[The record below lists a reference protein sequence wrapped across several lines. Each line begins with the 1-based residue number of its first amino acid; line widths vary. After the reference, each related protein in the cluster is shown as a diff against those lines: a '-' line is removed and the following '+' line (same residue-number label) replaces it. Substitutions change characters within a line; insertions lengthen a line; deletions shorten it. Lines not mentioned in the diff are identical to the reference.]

1 MIREG
6 ERPLQK
12 EIQGEVKTHPTTLR
26 NTILNNEYRH
36 DAVPPLLSAGN
47 RRNQLLEPFSIQT
60 SVKEGCI
67 HSSVFK
73 NAGKSQRGII
83 RWTLPDM
90 LNSLDFED
98 NILLK
103 PIDA

>member
-1 MIREG
+1 MIRED

-26 NTILNNEYRH
+26 NTILNNEYRQ
-36 DAVPPLLSAGN
+36 DAVLSLRSAGS
-47 RRNQLLEPFSIQT
+47 RRNQLIEPFSIQT

-67 HSSVFK
+67 HYPVFK

-83 RWTLPDM
+83 RPTLPDM
-90 LNSLDFED
+90 LNDLDFED
-98 NILLK
+98 NIFLK
-103 PIDA
+103 PTDA

>member
-26 NTILNNEYRH
+26 NTILNNEYCQ

-47 RRNQLLEPFSIQT
+47 RRNQLIEPFSIQT

-83 RWTLPDM
+83 RRTLADM
-90 LNSLDFED
+90 LNDLDFED

-103 PIDA
+103 PTDA